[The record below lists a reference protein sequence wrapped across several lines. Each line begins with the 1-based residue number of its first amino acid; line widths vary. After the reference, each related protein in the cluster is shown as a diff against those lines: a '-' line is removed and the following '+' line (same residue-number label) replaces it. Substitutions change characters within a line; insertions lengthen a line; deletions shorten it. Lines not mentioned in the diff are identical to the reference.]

1 MLISKIE
8 MMMNELL
15 NQWSHSQILL
25 QINNTVDQDFV
36 SNEEVISC
44 PLKVHATNTIDNEDS
59 VQNLQQS

>member
-1 MLISKIE
+1 
-8 MMMNELL
+8 MNELL

-25 QINNTVDQDFV
+25 LINNTVDQDFV

-59 VQNLQQS
+59 VVNLQQS